1 MSAAPVTIDAAE
13 LTAWVGRFFWPLLR
27 VSGFMLVAPLMS
39 AAAVP
44 RRVRVVLSLAIA
56 VLVAPLATVPAGLV
70 IFSSAGLLIAVQQ
83 VVLGVSIGLVA
94 QLVFDALAL
103 AGQTISTTMGLGFAT
118 LVDPQRSATTPVLGQ
133 FFTVLAVLTYL
144 SLDGHLALLGALA
157 HSFDSMPIGANMPK
171 DILWTVAGWGA
182 RVFEAGLTISLPA
195 TVALIVVN
203 LSLGVVSRA
212 APQLN
217 LFGVGFPV
225 TITVGFFVLLWSL
238 DGFMGNMTRLIGD
251 AFEAIATFATPAP
264 HGAA

>member
-1 MSAAPVTIDAAE
+1 MSPAPLAIDAVE
-13 LTAWVGRFFWPLLR
+13 VTAWVGRFFWPLLR

-44 RRVRVVLSLAIA
+44 TRVRVVLSLAIA
-56 VLVAPLATVPAGLV
+56 VLVAPFAAVPAGLM
-70 IFSSAGLLIAVQQ
+70 IFSANGILVAVQQ
-83 VVLGVSIGLVA
+83 LVLGVSIGLVA

-118 LVDPQRSATTPVLGQ
+118 LVDPQRGATTPVLGQ

-157 HSFDSMPIGANMPK
+157 HSFDSMPIGANMPASL
-171 DILWTVAGWGA
+171 LWTVADWGA
-182 RVFEAGLTISLPA
+182 RVFEAGLIISLPA

-203 LSLGVVSRA
+203 LALGVVSRA

-217 LFGVGFPV
+217 LFGVGFPL
-225 TITVGFFVLLWSL
+225 TITVGFCVLLWSL
-238 DGFMGNMTRLIGD
+238 DGFMANMIRLISD
-251 AFEAIATFATPAP
+251 AFEAIAAFTALAPA
-264 HGAA
+264 GVA